1 MFQKNSDSSTARLL
15 QLCGAY
21 FIFYVITGISVKFF
35 LSTSP
40 GRPALDGMEYLLYG
54 TGASTILA
62 TGVAIILK
70 WYKMDSI
77 KRVKFLG
84 MNIPS
89 EYIYIIP
96 SGICTAVVI
105 PTTTLMYSFK
115 AISVMVA
122 MVLMRGAV
130 IIISRIIDTIQIKQ
144 GILKKKVY
152 KEENIAVIVALAAVA
167 LNIIKGTND
176 GKQSAF
182 SSLPVMIIFISYI
195 TAYAIRI
202 YIMNYYKNTRPKC
215 SKKDNNKAF
224 FAVEQ
229 FTSTTVLF
237 IITAIVIILYAEFGV
252 TGERITPFAAA
263 LVDPR
268 PACQEWWLWACIF
281 GGAYGIL
288 AFFSVFIFMFKGR
301 TATFSSLANRL
312 TSLIA
317 GTVSTLLFAIMFGG
331 KYPSLINWLSFALI
345 ILAVGF
351 MTKAEKKRAK
361 ELAMEKAC

>member
-1 MFQKNSDSSTARLL
+1 MIQKDSNSSTSRLL
-15 QLCGAY
+15 QLCGGY
-21 FIFYVITGISVKFF
+21 FFFYVITGVSVKFF
-35 LSTSP
+35 LSTGP
-40 GRPALDGMEYLLYG
+40 GRPGLDGMEYLLYG
-54 TGASTILA
+54 TGASALLA
-62 TGVAIILK
+62 TGIALILK

-89 EYIYIIP
+89 EYMYIIP

-130 IIISRIIDTIQIKQ
+130 IIISRLVDALQIKQ

-152 KEENIAVIVALAAVA
+152 MEENIAVIVALLAVA
-167 LNIIKGTND
+167 LNVIKGTNS
-176 GKQSAF
+176 GQQSAF
-182 SSLPVMIIFISYI
+182 SSLPVMVIFISYI
-195 TAYAIRI
+195 MAYAIRI
-202 YIMNYYKNTRPKC
+202 YIMNYYKNTRPAC

-229 FTSTTVLF
+229 FTSTTALF
-237 IITAIVIILYAEFGV
+237 IVTAIVIILYTEFGV
-252 TGERITPFAAA
+252 TGDRIAPFAKA
-263 LVDPR
+263 LVDPN
-268 PACQEWWLWACIF
+268 PACQEWWLLAVIF
-281 GGAYGIL
+281 GAAYGIL

-317 GTVSTLLFAIMFGG
+317 GTVSTLVFAIVFGG
-331 KYPSLINWLSFALI
+331 KYPSIINWISFGLI

-351 MTKAEKKRAK
+351 MSKAEKKRAR
-361 ELAMEKAC
+361 ELAIEKAC